1 MLAGDAVP
9 RTNTMRM
16 GHRTSN
22 IGYES
27 GLSALKAFIGL
38 CPLFSPVN
46 ICVIGCGAIG
56 TTIARAIDEMQEIEI
71 IYLTDRSKEC
81 AARLQEKVK
90 KVRFVPDIVPIL
102 NDIRLVVEAASQD
115 AARYYAPLALSAGV
129 DVLIMSVGVFQDEE
143 FQQDAFRLA
152 KRKNAKVFIPSGAIG
167 GIDALC
173 AASLEHLDEVTL
185 TTTKPPSAFG
195 PNPYLESK
203 GIIASELRERTEI
216 FYGTAREA
224 VKVFPQNINV
234 AATISLAG
242 IGFEK
247 TKIRIMCDPQVQT
260 NEHHLKAKGKFG
272 ELDVVT
278 RNVPSPKNPKT
289 SYLAALSAIS
299 AVKKITGS
307 GTWVGV

>member
-1 MLAGDAVP
+1 
-9 RTNTMRM
+9 M
-16 GHRTSN
+16 GSESFN
-22 IGYES
+22 IS
-27 GLSALKAFIGL
+27 LPSVFA
-38 CPLFSPVN
+38 VN

-56 TTIARAIDEMQEIEI
+56 TTIARAVEPMPEINI
-71 IYLTDRSKEC
+71 VYLTDRSKEC
-81 AARLQEKVK
+81 ATRLQEKMT
-90 KVRFVPDIVPIL
+90 KVRYVPDIVPVL

-115 AARYYAPLALSAGV
+115 AARYYVPLALSAGV

-143 FQQDAFRLA
+143 FQNDAFRLA
-152 KRKNAKVFIPSGAIG
+152 KRKSAKIYMPSGAIG
-167 GIDALC
+167 GIDALG
-173 AASLEHLDEVTL
+173 AASLEQIDDVTL

-203 GIIASELRERTEI
+203 GIVASELRERTEL

-224 VKVFPQNINV
+224 VKHFPQNINV

-247 TKIRIMCDPQVQT
+247 TRIRIMCDPQVQT

-272 ELDVVT
+272 ELDIVT
-278 RNVPSPKNPKT
+278 RNVPSPRNPKT

-299 AVKKITGS
+299 AIKKITG
-307 GTWVGV
+307 TIWVGV

>member
-1 MLAGDAVP
+1 M
-9 RTNTMRM
+9 
-16 GHRTSN
+16 
-22 IGYES
+22 
-27 GLSALKAFIGL
+27 
-38 CPLFSPVN
+38 N

-56 TTIARAIDEMQEIEI
+56 TTIARAIEESPEIEV

-81 AARLQEKVK
+81 ATRLQEKVK
-90 KVRFVPDIVPIL
+90 KVKFVPDIVPIL
-102 NDIRLVVEAASQD
+102 NDVKLVVEAASQD
-115 AARYYAPLALSAGV
+115 AARYYVPLALSAGV

-143 FQQDAFRLA
+143 FQSDTFRLA
-152 KRKNAKVFIPSGAIG
+152 KRKNAKIFLPSGAIG
-167 GIDALC
+167 GIDALS

-185 TTTKPPSAFG
+185 TTTKPPSAFA

-203 GIIASELRERTEI
+203 GIKASELRERTEI

-224 VKVFPQNINV
+224 VKHFPQNINV

-247 TKIRIMCDPQVQT
+247 TMIRIMCDPQVQT

-272 ELDVVT
+272 ELDAVI
-278 RNVPSPKNPKT
+278 RNVPSPRNPKT

-299 AVKKITGS
+299 AIKKITGS
-307 GTWVGV
+307 TWVGA

>member
-1 MLAGDAVP
+1 
-9 RTNTMRM
+9 MRM
-16 GHRTSN
+16 GSRTSN
-22 IGYES
+22 PNYEC
-27 GLSALKAFIGL
+27 GLSTLKAFIGL
-38 CPLFSPVN
+38 CLLFSLVN

-56 TTIARAIDEMQEIEI
+56 TTIARAIDEMPEIQT

-299 AVKKITGS
+299 AVKKITGG